1 MTWSCPSLPVVAAS
15 SVELY
20 RIHST
25 GIWPGRRVHQRQA
38 AWSEAGLICSVRTR
52 DRLTR
57 WPATVLKSCTAFACL
72 GPQATVSNQLA
83 GSHGSLGKPRIT
95 PGRWPGG
102 RLHIHGIKEMPAGYD
117 AEVAELFRD
126 LRSAS
131 GLTEADLAAQLATRT
146 EVVQALEQGA
156 LYALPPWPETYRV
169 VATYGTL
176 LNLDVRPLL
185 RRIYAQ
191 VDAGVVGLAPKSMP
205 DVPFMAPPENVEREY
220 QNQAPQAGP
229 PAGEAFPSP
238 PQQPAP
244 PPQRA
249 PQPAPDRRAPPRPPQ
264 PPQSPQMRPQSQPQ
278 AQPSPRQPQPHLR
291 HSNGRRS
298 KEGRPPR
305 HRERRLSRRRCR
317 APANPHRRPREGPW
331 QARNSLKPSPQLTP
345 RGALPL
351 EDKPPQKAW
360 PWKALVKWGVVTL
373 VVLGIAAGLWMWL
386 AKPDL
391 LGSGNAPGEPGAKSN
406 GRANRPQRSAEPKGR
421 SPSRPLIASPDLLD
435 SST

>member
-1 MTWSCPSLPVVAAS
+1 
-15 SVELY
+15 
-20 RIHST
+20 
-25 GIWPGRRVHQRQA
+25 
-38 AWSEAGLICSVRTR
+38 
-52 DRLTR
+52 
-57 WPATVLKSCTAFACL
+57 
-72 GPQATVSNQLA
+72 
-83 GSHGSLGKPRIT
+83 
-95 PGRWPGG
+95 
-102 RLHIHGIKEMPAGYD
+102 MPAGYD

-205 DVPFMAPPENVEREY
+205 DVPFMAPPENVEHEY

-249 PQPAPDRRAPPRPPQ
+249 PQSAPDRRGPPRPPQ
-264 PPQSPQMRPQSQPQ
+264 SPQSPQMRPQSQPQ
-278 AQPSPRQPQPHLR
+278 AQPSPRQPQPPPPQQWPPQQRGAPPPPSRTPPQPPPLPR
-291 HSNGRRS
+291 PSQVA
-298 KEGRPPR
+298 PPR
-305 HRERRLSRRRCR
+305 EAKALTGPQPPQ
-317 APANPHRRPREGPW
+317 AKPAL
-331 QARNSLKPSPQLTP
+331 AP
-345 RGALPL
+345 RGALFRSR
-351 EDKPPQKAW
+351 
-360 PWKALVKWGVVTL
+360 TSRRRS
-373 VVLGIAAGLWMWL
+373 AGRG
-386 AKPDL
+386 KR
-391 LGSGNAPGEPGAKSN
+391 SSN
-406 GRANRPQRSAEPKGR
+406 GAW
-421 SPSRPLIASPDLLD
+421 
-435 SST
+435 